1 MVLLPPSCALHPN
14 ADAVAFLGPRFH
26 SWETYQNG
34 SDYLGGEAYW
44 AAGMD
49 YVLRH
54 VFNITVHFY
63 NLLLL
68 DGDDSSYW
76 YKRPLSQYHRVVVDA
91 VDTHRFLTEH
101 RGSVLRTMGTP
112 LVQRPIFLNPAV
124 MCRSRFFMFWPHRH
138 HSRAFSNPVRGF
150 DERSVLTPY
159 HSDVNTPMPIWPTV
173 RS

>member
-44 AAGMD
+44 AAGVD

-63 NLLLL
+63 NLSLL

-101 RGSVLRTMGTP
+101 RGSALRTV
-112 LVQRPIFLNPAV
+112 L
-124 MCRSRFFMFWPHRH
+124 
-138 HSRAFSNPVRGF
+138 PVRGVPATGRVAL
-150 DERSVLTPY
+150 DDVHLASDGHERGDSGHRPESHRAPAGFFLAMKVQGR
-159 HSDVNTPMPIWPTV
+159 V
-173 RS
+173 